1 MTNLFPR
8 KRIGQ
13 HFLNDAALAERIVLA
28 SGVTHGDWVVE
39 IGPGLGALTRP
50 LLTHTGRVLAIE
62 LDERLP
68 EHLMRVTA
76 GLGELRVERGDA
88 LRVDYRELAAR
99 LGGPLQIVA
108 NLPYYLSSQLL
119 LHFLEQGDAIA
130 RMTLMFQ
137 DEVAQR
143 IAARPGTKAYGT
155 LSVLC
160 GVWLASEILFTIPP
174 TAFHPPPKVMS
185 AVIRLTRRAQ
195 PLVPVEDPA
204 LFSRVVH
211 AAFGQRRKVL
221 SNALKVLDPAPAA
234 WLQRAGIDP
243 ERRGET
249 LSIAEFAGLTRAIQQ
264 ESTA

>member
-1 MTNLFPR
+1 MASLFPR

-13 HFLNDAALAERIVLA
+13 HFLTDVAIAERIVQT
-28 SGVTHGDWVVE
+28 SGVAPGDCVVE

-50 LLTHTGRVLAIE
+50 LLAHAGRVLAIE

-76 GLGELRVERGDA
+76 GLGELQVERGDA
-88 LRVDYRELAAR
+88 LQADYRELAAR

-119 LHFLEQGDAIA
+119 LHFLAQGDAIA

-137 DEVAQR
+137 AEVAQR

-160 GVWLASEILFTIPP
+160 GVWLESEILFTVPP

-185 AVIRLTRRAQ
+185 AVIRLTRRAE
-195 PLVPVEDPA
+195 PLTPVEDPA

-221 SNALKVLDPAPAA
+221 SNALKVLDPAPVA

-249 LSIAEFAGLTRAIQQ
+249 LSIVEFAGLARTLHQ